1 MFMKTRYKSLGFFLL
16 NFLIIFNLN
25 AMSKDDSVVEITNS
39 AGQGNFSIVACSL
52 FGNKKTLVEK
62 LENNY
67 RARFA
72 VGKDCDLIRVA
83 PEITFSFDDIDNG
96 FGEPTTIKEAE
107 SILGLAFIPA
117 KHYGAK
123 TKINIVNVFDSKK
136 RHDLKLYMQN
146 SVFGLT
152 RE

>member
-1 MFMKTRYKSLGFFLL
+1 MKTRYKSLGFFLL
-16 NFLIIFNLN
+16 NFFIIFNLSS
-25 AMSKDDSVVEITNS
+25 MSKDDSVVEITNS

-52 FGNKKTLVEK
+52 FGHSKTVVERLRDTYSAK
-62 LENNY
+62 
-67 RARFA
+67 FTI
-72 VGKDCDLIRVA
+72 GKDCDLIRVA

-96 FGEPTTIKEAE
+96 FGEPTTIKDAE

-117 KHYGAK
+117 KYYGAK